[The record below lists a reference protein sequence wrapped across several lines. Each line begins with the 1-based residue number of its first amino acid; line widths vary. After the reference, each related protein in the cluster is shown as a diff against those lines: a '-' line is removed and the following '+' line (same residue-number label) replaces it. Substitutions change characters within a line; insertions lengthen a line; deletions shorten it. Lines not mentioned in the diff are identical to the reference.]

1 MMTGTEV
8 ACNLLDD
15 ARSLPE
21 AVVAEV
27 QRLAAAAGLAMGG
40 DPYVLGATR
49 EQLLQ
54 QGQQA
59 LRN

>member
-1 MMTGTEV
+1 MTGTEV

-15 ARSLPE
+15 ATSPPD
-21 AVVAEV
+21 AVIAEV

-40 DPYVLGATR
+40 PPYVLGATR

-54 QGQQA
+54 QEQQA
-59 LRN
+59 LRK

>member
-1 MMTGTEV
+1 MTGTEV

-15 ARSLPE
+15 ATSPSD

-27 QRLAAAAGLAMGG
+27 QRSAAAAGLAMGG
-40 DPYVLGATR
+40 PAYVLGATR

-54 QGQQA
+54 QEQQA
-59 LRN
+59 LRS